1 MSLVVDSSVIVAV
14 LIDTGPDGV
23 WAEEIIDDQVLYAPE
38 LVGVATTNVLRRL
51 ERTKQITTAEANG
64 AQQDLTQ
71 LEIEQFPFEP
81 FSGRIW
87 ELRRT
92 VTSYGAW
99 YVAVAE
105 ELGYPLATLDR
116 RLAGTV
122 GPKCK
127 FLAPNSPWR
136 VRSPSFDERRPA
148 D

>member
-1 MSLVVDSSVIVAV
+1 MSVVVDASVIVAA

-38 LVGVATTNVLRRL
+38 LVRVEVTNVLRRL
-51 ERTKQITTAEANG
+51 ELAKEITTAEANG
-64 AQQDLTQ
+64 AQEDLTQ

-87 ELRRT
+87 ELRHT
-92 VTSYGAW
+92 VTGYDAW

-116 RLAGTV
+116 RLAKTV
-122 GPKCK
+122 GSKCK
-127 FLAPNSPWR
+127 FLTPDSP
-136 VRSPSFDERRPA
+136 
-148 D
+148 